1 MNAFDILTVYTND
14 HADVVPVPVN
24 YILNGVYFFVGALTA
39 LFFLYYTV
47 SVAFKNV
54 DKRRKRIFASATGGI
69 VLLYAISLFVN
80 GFTGIYFN
88 FDNNTYNHGP
98 IYLLVNIVAF
108 LLIFESLIIYIIRYR
123 NFNKKQLVCAALF
136 FSSFF
141 VSLALQVF
149 VFPKVLLSDFGTVLG
164 ALIVFFSIETPDYVK
179 LMQTLYELN
188 ELKASLEIQVNNR
201 TRELDK
207 EKHSYE
213 VLTLET
219 LSSLAE
225 LIDAKDH
232 YTNGHSFRVA
242 AYAKG
247 LAKKLD
253 FSNREAEQV
262 YFAGLVHDV
271 GKIGISEAILTKPG
285 KLSDEEYRIIQSHS
299 SLGGN
304 ILKSI
309 KEFKIFEDVARCH
322 HERYDGNGYP
332 DKLKGANIPYEA
344 RLVAVCDTF
353 DAMTSDRSYRKAL
366 SDEAAIE
373 ELIRVKNTQLDGD
386 LVDAFVEICNSYPDS
401 IRNHIEELKA

>member
-1 MNAFDILTVYTND
+1 MCWSVLKGWKHN
-14 HADVVPVPVN
+14 
-24 YILNGVYFFVGALTA
+24 TA
-39 LFFLYYTV
+39 
-47 SVAFKNV
+47 
-54 DKRRKRIFASATGGI
+54 
-69 VLLYAISLFVN
+69 
-80 GFTGIYFN
+80 
-88 FDNNTYNHGP
+88 
-98 IYLLVNIVAF
+98 
-108 LLIFESLIIYIIRYR
+108 
-123 NFNKKQLVCAALF
+123 
-136 FSSFF
+136 
-141 VSLALQVF
+141 
-149 VFPKVLLSDFGTVLG
+149 TVLKFMR
-164 ALIVFFSIETPDYVK
+164 IIP
-179 LMQTLYELN
+179 
-188 ELKASLEIQVNNR
+188 
-201 TRELDK
+201 
-207 EKHSYE
+207 
-213 VLTLET
+213 
-219 LSSLAE
+219 
-225 LIDAKDH
+225 
-232 YTNGHSFRVA
+232 
-242 AYAKG
+242 KG

-366 SDEAAIE
+366 SDEAAIK